1 MKKLYISKENIGR
14 RRDFV
19 DGYENAFFIRRAL
32 VADAARNWK
41 METNLNTITVTLD
54 DGRQIRCTAGTPV
67 CEILPQR
74 RAPDD
79 LDYIAALVNNDA
91 VSVTYPVEVDSKITL
106 LSRADSDAFQIYRRS
121 VCFLLAKAIKELFP
135 DARFAIEHSLGS
147 GFYCSFEM
155 SGKAGLC
162 DEQLQNLDKHMRS
175 LVGQDLPIERRKIS
189 FTEVVRRFEKEKQW
203 DKYNLLRFSNPPKV
217 ATCWCEDFSDLDHGP
232 LAPSTGSLT
241 LFKLISYA
249 PGFVLQV
256 PEREDPKSLPPFEP
270 QPQLFQIFKEHKEWG
285 RILGVNTVGRLNEI
299 IANKEISDFIKIAEA
314 FHEKKIAQIA
324 DHIYGHRGQIKWALI
339 AGPSSSGKTT
349 FAKRLAVQL
358 RVNGLRPVT
367 ISLDNYFVSRE
378 ATPLDEHGKPDFENI
393 ETVDLP
399 LFNEQ
404 LMRLD
409 KGEEVELPSF
419 NFEKGCR
426 EFRGAKL
433 HIEPD
438 QIVLVEGIH
447 GLNPRLTESLPPAHK
462 LRIYI
467 SALTQLNLDSNNRIS
482 TTDNRLVRRMVRDN
496 NFRGNT
502 ALATLNMWPS
512 VRRGEK
518 TWIFPFQ
525 QGADIAFNS
534 ALDYEL
540 AVLKPFVEPLLVEIK
555 PYHPQYAEARR
566 LLAFLSSFL
575 SVSDHLVPPTSILR
589 EFIGHS
595 SFQY

>member
-1 MKKLYISKENIGR
+1 MDTS
-14 RRDFV
+14 
-19 DGYENAFFIRRAL
+19 
-32 VADAARNWK
+32 
-41 METNLNTITVTLD
+41 LNTITVTLD
-54 DGRQIRCTAGTPV
+54 DDAQIRCAAGTPV
-67 CEILPQR
+67 CDILPQR
-74 RAPDD
+74 RSPDG

-91 VSVTYPVEVDSKITL
+91 VSVTYPVEVDSKVTL
-106 LSRADSDAFQIYRRS
+106 LTRADSDAFQIYRRS
-121 VCFLLAKAIKELFP
+121 VCFLLAKAVKELFP
-135 DARFAIEHSLGS
+135 EARFAIEHSLGS
-147 GFYCSFEM
+147 GFYCTFEM
-155 SGKAGLC
+155 SGKAGL
-162 DEQLQNLDKHMRS
+162 DDGQLQNLDKHMRAI
-175 LVGQDLPIERRKIS
+175 VGRDLPIERRKIA
-189 FTEVVRRFEKEKQW
+189 FTEVVRRFEQEKQW

-217 ATCWCEDFSDLDHGP
+217 ATCWCENFSDLDHGP

-256 PEREDPKSLPPFEP
+256 PEREDPKNLPPFEP

-299 IANKEISDFIKIAEA
+299 IANREISDFIKIAEA

-324 DHIYGHRGQIKWALI
+324 DHIYGHRDLIKWALI

-367 ISLDNYFVSRE
+367 ISVDNYFVSRE
-378 ATPLDEHGKPDFENI
+378 QTPLDEHGASDFENI

-399 LFNEQ
+399 LFNEH

-419 NFEKGCR
+419 NFERGCR
-426 EFRGAKL
+426 EYRGEKL

-447 GLNPRLTESLPPAHK
+447 GLNPRLTESVPLAHK

-482 TTDNRLVRRMVRDN
+482 TTDNRLVRRMVRDH
-496 NFRGNT
+496 NFRGNS

-540 AVLKPFVEPLLVEIK
+540 SVLKPFVEPLLVEIK
-555 PYHPQYAEARR
+555 PHHPQYAEARR

-575 SVSDHLVPPTSILR
+575 GVSDHLVPPTSILR

-595 SFQY
+595 SFSY

>member
-1 MKKLYISKENIGR
+1 
-14 RRDFV
+14 
-19 DGYENAFFIRRAL
+19 
-32 VADAARNWK
+32 
-41 METNLNTITVTLD
+41 
-54 DGRQIRCTAGTPV
+54 
-67 CEILPQR
+67 
-74 RAPDD
+74 
-79 LDYIAALVNNDA
+79 
-91 VSVTYPVEVDSKITL
+91 
-106 LSRADSDAFQIYRRS
+106 
-121 VCFLLAKAIKELFP
+121 
-135 DARFAIEHSLGS
+135 
-147 GFYCSFEM
+147 
-155 SGKAGLC
+155 
-162 DEQLQNLDKHMRS
+162 
-175 LVGQDLPIERRKIS
+175 
-189 FTEVVRRFEKEKQW
+189 
-203 DKYNLLRFSNPPKV
+203 
-217 ATCWCEDFSDLDHGP
+217 
-232 LAPSTGSLT
+232 
-241 LFKLISYA
+241 
-249 PGFVLQV
+249 
-256 PEREDPKSLPPFEP
+256 
-270 QPQLFQIFKEHKEWG
+270 
-285 RILGVNTVGRLNEI
+285 
-299 IANKEISDFIKIAEA
+299 
-314 FHEKKIAQIA
+314 
-324 DHIYGHRGQIKWALI
+324 
-339 AGPSSSGKTT
+339 
-349 FAKRLAVQL
+349 
-358 RVNGLRPVT
+358 
-367 ISLDNYFVSRE
+367 
-378 ATPLDEHGKPDFENI
+378 
-393 ETVDLP
+393 
-399 LFNEQ
+399 
-404 LMRLD
+404 MRLD

>member
-1 MKKLYISKENIGR
+1 M
-14 RRDFV
+14 D
-19 DGYENAFFIRRAL
+19 
-32 VADAARNWK
+32 
-41 METNLNTITVTLD
+41 TNLNTITVTLD
-54 DGRQIRCTAGTPV
+54 DGDQIRCATGTLV
-67 CEILPQR
+67 RDILPQR
-74 RAPDD
+74 RSPDG
-79 LDYIAALVNNDA
+79 LEYLGALVNNDT
-91 VSVTYPVEVDSKITL
+91 VSLSYPVEVDSHVTL
-106 LSRADSDAFQIYRRS
+106 LTRGDPQGFQIYRRS
-121 VCFLLAKAIKELFP
+121 MCFLLAKAVKDAFP

-147 GFYCSFEM
+147 GFFCSFEVD
-155 SGKAGLC
+155 GKAGLC
-162 DEQLQNLDKHMRS
+162 DEQLQKIDQHMHH
-175 LVGQDLPIERRKIS
+175 LVERDVPIERRNIA
-189 FTEVVRRFEKEKQW
+189 FTEVVQRFEQEKQW

-217 ATCWCEDFSDLDHGP
+217 ATYWCENFSDLEHGS
-232 LAPSTGSLT
+232 LAPSTGTLT
-241 LFKLISYA
+241 LFKLISYP
-249 PGFVLQV
+249 PGFVLQI
-256 PEREDPKSLPPFEP
+256 PEQENPKQLPPFEP
-270 QPQLFQIFKEHKEWG
+270 QPQLFRIFKEHKEWG

-299 IANKEISDFIKIAEA
+299 IASKEIGDFIKIAEA

-324 DHIYGHRGQIKWALI
+324 DHICEHRDQIKWALI

-367 ISLDNYFVSRE
+367 ISVDNYFVNRE
-378 ATPLDEHGKPDFENI
+378 NTPLDETGKPDFENI

-399 LFNEQ
+399 TFNDH

-419 NFEKGCR
+419 NFERGCR
-426 EFRGAKL
+426 EYHGEKL
-433 HIEPD
+433 RIEPD

-447 GLNPRLTESLPPAHK
+447 GLNPRLTQSVPPAHK
-462 LRIYI
+462 FRIYV

-482 TTDNRLVRRMVRDN
+482 TTDNRLLRRMVRDN
-496 NFRGNT
+496 NYRGNS

-512 VRRGEK
+512 VRRGERA
-518 TWIFPFQ
+518 WIFPFQ
-525 QGADIAFNS
+525 QEADIAFNS

-540 AVLKPFVEPLLVEIK
+540 AVLKLFVEPLLVEVK

-575 SVSDHLVPPTSILR
+575 GVSEHLVPPTSILR